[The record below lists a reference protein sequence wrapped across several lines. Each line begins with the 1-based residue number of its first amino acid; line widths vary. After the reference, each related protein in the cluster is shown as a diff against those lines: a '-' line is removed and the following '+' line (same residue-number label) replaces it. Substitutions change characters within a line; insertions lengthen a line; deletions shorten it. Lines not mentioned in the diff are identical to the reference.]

1 MSLNPLQ
8 EKKRAKDPQMHKCSS
23 EKYPK
28 DEFLFCLFVFCF
40 PPAPIIKLKYSRVEG
55 IFESVW
61 GESKTNWR
69 PGEPE
74 SSRQFSANLSAD
86 RELQESSGTTWQNSF
101 SGVIIRLNSRLDSK
115 LITVSAL
122 DLTVADQTENK
133 TAVSRWIP
141 ADTCTHSLTHLQMSY
156 LITDVFRIW
165 RI

>member
-1 MSLNPLQ
+1 MDVTESTSG
-8 EKKRAKDPQMHKCSS
+8 KKKERKIHKCTSALQ
-23 EKYPK
+23 KNTPK
-28 DEFLFCLFVFCF
+28 MSFFSVCLFSVF
-40 PPAPIIKLKYSRVEG
+40 PLPIIKLKYSRVEG

-115 LITVSAL
+115 LITVSAF

-141 ADTCTHSLTHLQMSY
+141 AGTCTHSLTHSLTY
-156 LITDVFRIW
+156 KCHIW
-165 RI
+165 

>member
-1 MSLNPLQ
+1 M
-8 EKKRAKDPQMHKCSS
+8 RAC
-23 EKYPK
+23 
-28 DEFLFCLFVFCF
+28 
-40 PPAPIIKLKYSRVEG
+40 
-55 IFESVW
+55 
-61 GESKTNWR
+61 GESKINWR

-122 DLTVADQTENK
+122 NLTVADQTENK

-141 ADTCTHSLTHLQMSY
+141 AGTCTHSLTYSLTHSLTY
-156 LITDVFRIW
+156 KFHI
-165 RI
+165 